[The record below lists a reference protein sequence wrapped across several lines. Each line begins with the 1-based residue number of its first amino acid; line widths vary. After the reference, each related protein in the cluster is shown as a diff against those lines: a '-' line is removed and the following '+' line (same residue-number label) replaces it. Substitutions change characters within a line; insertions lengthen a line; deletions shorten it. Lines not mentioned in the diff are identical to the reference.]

1 MLVRLSTS
9 RTGRAL
15 ICRSVSGTHFWYS
28 RLSWRDAHLIVM
40 KEAGIT
46 EYVMKPLRELV
57 ICPSDTVTVTLLAY
71 EEFENNAW
79 SPRLE
84 L

>member
-1 MLVRLSTS
+1 
-9 RTGRAL
+9 
-15 ICRSVSGTHFWYS
+15 
-28 RLSWRDAHLIVM
+28 M